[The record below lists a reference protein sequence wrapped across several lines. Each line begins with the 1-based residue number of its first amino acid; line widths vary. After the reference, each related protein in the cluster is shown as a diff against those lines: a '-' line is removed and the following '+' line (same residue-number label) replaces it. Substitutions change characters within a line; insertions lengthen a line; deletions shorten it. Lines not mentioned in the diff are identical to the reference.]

1 MPPDSGYTMQ
11 RSSTI
16 MNDHMDDE
24 NNEEQELSFA
34 AMLEAY
40 SPGADA
46 DIGVGD
52 KISGKI
58 VSIGRD
64 AVFVDTGS
72 KIDGVVDKAELLDKD
87 GELSFAEGDTLELYV
102 VALSDEEIKLSK
114 ALSGI
119 GGLNMLKEAYH
130 KAVPVEG
137 KISETCK
144 GGVRVDILQRKAFCP
159 VSQIDI
165 NFVEDPA
172 DFVGE
177 TFNFLIT
184 TFEENGR
191 NIVVSRRE
199 LLAREQEK
207 TRKEFYQTLSVDTTL
222 DGTVTRIMP
231 YGAFVQLAS
240 GVEGLV
246 HISEMSW
253 SKAAKAES
261 LVNVADSV
269 RVKVIGI
276 EPDKKPG
283 LLKISLSMKQ
293 LAENPWISAGEQF
306 QPGKKVQGTVTHCA
320 NFGAFVELA
329 PGIEGLVHISEM
341 SYTKRVL
348 KPEAVVTAGETVSVL
363 IKEVDLEKRRLS
375 LSIRDAEGDPWVDIA
390 EKYKI
395 GQSLKGILE
404 KKEKFGYFINLEPGI
419 TGLLPKSYLSR
430 ADKPAELEKL
440 KEGDGIPI
448 MIEAINPDERK
459 ITLMPANTA
468 DEQNW
473 QSFSDASANSLGA
486 LGEKLQRALDKKK
499 SSA

>member
-1 MPPDSGYTMQ
+1 MTNQ
-11 RSSTI
+11 F
-16 MNDHMDDE
+16 DDE
-24 NNEEQELSFA
+24 KNEEKEQSFA

-46 DIGVGD
+46 DMGVGD

-64 AVFVDTGS
+64 SVFVDTGT
-72 KIDGVVDKAELLDKD
+72 KIDGVVDKAELLDEN
-87 GELSFAEGDTLELYV
+87 GEIALTEGDILELYI

-119 GGLNMLKEAYH
+119 GGLNMLKEAYE

-165 NFVEDPA
+165 NYVENA
-172 DFVGE
+172 SDFVGQS
-177 TFNFLIT
+177 FNFLIT
-184 TFEENGR
+184 TFEESGR
-191 NIVVSRRE
+191 NIVLSRRA

-207 TRKEFYQTLSVDTTL
+207 SRKEFYQTLSVDTAM

-231 YGAFVQLAS
+231 YGAFVQLSS
-240 GVEGLV
+240 GVEGMV

-261 LVNVADSV
+261 LVNVADTV

-293 LAENPWISAGEQF
+293 LTEDPWDSAGEQF
-306 QPGKKVQGTVTHCA
+306 HEGGKIQGTVTRCA
-320 NFGAFVELA
+320 NFGAFVEVA

-341 SYTKRVL
+341 SYKKRVL
-348 KPEAVVTAGETVSVL
+348 KPEEVVTAGETVSVM
-363 IKEVDLEKRRLS
+363 IKEVDLDKRRIS

-395 GQSLKGILE
+395 GQSVEGILE

-419 TGLLPKSYLSR
+419 TGLLPKSNLNK
-430 ADKPAELEKL
+430 ATKPSELEKL
-440 KEGDGIPI
+440 KEGDAIAI
-448 MIEAINPDERK
+448 MIEAMNPGERK
-459 ITLMPANTA
+459 ITLTPADTA
-468 DEQNW
+468 EEQNW
-473 QSFSDASANSLGA
+473 QSFSDASASSLGA
-486 LGEKLQRALDKKK
+486 LGEKLQQALNKNK
-499 SSA
+499 SD

>member
-1 MPPDSGYTMQ
+1 MTNQ
-11 RSSTI
+11 F
-16 MNDHMDDE
+16 DDE
-24 NNEEQELSFA
+24 NSEEKEQSFA

-40 SPGADA
+40 SPGADS
-46 DIGVGD
+46 DMGVGD

-64 AVFVDTGS
+64 SVFVDTGT
-72 KIDGVVDKAELLDKD
+72 KIDGVVDKAELLDEN
-87 GELSFAEGDTLELYV
+87 GEIALSEGDILELYI

-119 GGLNMLKEAYH
+119 GGLNMLKEAYE
-130 KAVPVEG
+130 KAAPVEG

-165 NFVEDPA
+165 NYVENA
-172 DFVGE
+172 SDFVGQS
-177 TFNFLIT
+177 FNFLIT

-191 NIVVSRRE
+191 NIVLSRRA

-207 TRKEFYQTLSVDTTL
+207 SRKEFYQTLSVNTTM

-231 YGAFVQLAS
+231 YGAFVQLSS
-240 GVEGLV
+240 GVEGMV

-261 LVNVADSV
+261 LVNVADTV

-293 LAENPWISAGEQF
+293 LTEDPWDSAGEQF
-306 QPGKKVQGTVTHCA
+306 HEGDKILGTVTRCA

-341 SYTKRVL
+341 SYKKRVL
-348 KPEAVVTAGETVSVL
+348 KPEDVVTAGETVSVT
-363 IKEVDLEKRRLS
+363 IKEVDLDKRRIS

-395 GQSLKGILE
+395 GQSVEGILE

-419 TGLLPKSYLSR
+419 TGLLPKSYLNKAS
-430 ADKPAELEKL
+430 KPSELEKL
-440 KEGDGIPI
+440 KEGDAIAI
-448 MIEAINPDERK
+448 MVEAINPGERK
-459 ITLMPANTA
+459 ITLTPADTA

-473 QSFSDASANSLGA
+473 QPFSDASTTSLGA

-499 SSA
+499 SD

>member
-1 MPPDSGYTMQ
+1 MTNQ
-11 RSSTI
+11 F
-16 MNDHMDDE
+16 DDE
-24 NNEEQELSFA
+24 NSEEKEQSFA

-46 DIGVGD
+46 DMGVGD

-64 AVFVDTGS
+64 SVFVDTGT
-72 KIDGVVDKAELLDKD
+72 KIDGVVDKAELLDEN
-87 GELSFAEGDTLELYV
+87 GEIALSEGDILELYI

-119 GGLNMLKEAYH
+119 GGLNMLKEAYE
-130 KAVPVEG
+130 KAAPVEG

-165 NFVEDPA
+165 NYVEDA
-172 DFVGE
+172 SDFVGQS
-177 TFNFLIT
+177 FNFLIT

-191 NIVVSRRE
+191 NIVLSRRA

-207 TRKEFYQTLSVDTTL
+207 SRKEFYQTLSVNTTM

-231 YGAFVQLAS
+231 YGAFVQLSS
-240 GVEGLV
+240 GVEGMV

-261 LVNVADSV
+261 LVNVADTV

-293 LAENPWISAGEQF
+293 LTEDPWDSAGEQF
-306 QPGKKVQGTVTHCA
+306 HEGDKILGTVTRCA
-320 NFGAFVELA
+320 NFGAFVEVA

-341 SYTKRVL
+341 SYKKRVL
-348 KPEAVVTAGETVSVL
+348 KPEDVVTAGETVSVT
-363 IKEVDLEKRRLS
+363 IKEVDLDKRRIS

-395 GQSLKGILE
+395 GQSVEGILE

-419 TGLLPKSYLSR
+419 TGLLPKSYLNKAS
-430 ADKPAELEKL
+430 KPSELEKL
-440 KEGDGIPI
+440 KEGDAIAI
-448 MIEAINPDERK
+448 RIEAMDPGQRK
-459 ITLMPANTA
+459 ITLTPADSA
-468 DEQNW
+468 EEQNW
-473 QSFSDASANSLGA
+473 QSFSDASASSLGA
-486 LGEKLQRALDKKK
+486 LGEKLQLALNKKK
-499 SSA
+499 SD

>member
-1 MPPDSGYTMQ
+1 MANQ
-11 RSSTI
+11 F
-16 MNDHMDDE
+16 DDE
-24 NNEEQELSFA
+24 NNEEKEQSFA

-46 DIGVGD
+46 DMGVGD

-64 AVFVDTGS
+64 SVFVDTGT
-72 KIDGVVDKAELLDKD
+72 KIDGVVDKAELLDEN
-87 GELSFAEGDTLELYV
+87 GEIALTEGDILELYIV
-102 VALSDEEIKLSK
+102 SVSDEEIKLSK

-119 GGLNMLKEAYH
+119 GGLNMLKEAYE

-165 NFVEDPA
+165 DYVENA
-172 DFVGE
+172 SDFVGQS
-177 TFNFLIT
+177 FNFLIT

-191 NIVVSRRE
+191 NIVLSRRA

-207 TRKEFYQTLSVDTTL
+207 SRKEFYQTLSVNTTM

-231 YGAFVQLAS
+231 YGAFVQLSS
-240 GVEGLV
+240 GVEGMV

-253 SKAAKAES
+253 SKAAKVES
-261 LVNVADSV
+261 LVNVADTV

-293 LAENPWISAGEQF
+293 LTEDPWDSAGERF
-306 QPGKKVQGTVTHCA
+306 HEGDKILGTVTRCA
-320 NFGAFVELA
+320 NFGAFVEVA

-341 SYTKRVL
+341 SYKKRVL
-348 KPEAVVTAGETVSVL
+348 KPEEIVTAGETVSVM
-363 IKEVDLEKRRLS
+363 IKEIDLDKRRIS
-375 LSIRDAEGDPWVDIA
+375 LSIRDAEGDPWVDVA
-390 EKYKI
+390 DKYKM
-395 GQSLKGILE
+395 GQSVEGILE
-404 KKEKFGYFINLEPGI
+404 KKEKFGFFINLEPGI
-419 TGLLPKSYLSR
+419 TGLLPKSNLNKAS
-430 ADKPAELEKL
+430 KPSELEKI
-440 KEGDGIPI
+440 KEGDAISI
-448 MIEAINPDERK
+448 MIEAINPDQRK
-459 ITLMPANTA
+459 ITLTPADTA
-468 DEQNW
+468 EEQNW
-473 QSFSDASANSLGA
+473 QSFSDASTASLGA
-486 LGEKLQRALDKKK
+486 LGEKLQKALDKNK
-499 SSA
+499 SD

>member
-1 MPPDSGYTMQ
+1 MTNQ
-11 RSSTI
+11 F
-16 MNDHMDDE
+16 DDE
-24 NNEEQELSFA
+24 NSEEKEQSFA

-40 SPGADA
+40 SPGEDA
-46 DIGVGD
+46 DMGVGD
-52 KISGKI
+52 KVSGKI

-64 AVFVDTGS
+64 SVFVDTGT
-72 KIDGVVDKAELLDKD
+72 KIDGVVDKAELLDEN
-87 GELSFAEGDTLELYV
+87 GEITLAEGDMLELYV

-119 GGLNMLKEAYH
+119 GGLNMLKEAYE
-130 KAVPVEG
+130 KAAPVEG

-144 GGVRVDILQRKAFCP
+144 GGVRVEVLQRKAFCP

-165 NFVEDPA
+165 NYVENPSDY
-172 DFVGE
+172 VGQ

-191 NIVVSRRE
+191 NIVLSRRS

-207 TRKEFYQTLSVDTTL
+207 ARTEFYQTLEVGTAM

-231 YGAFVQLAS
+231 YGAFVQLS
-240 GVEGLV
+240 LGVEGMV
-246 HISEMSW
+246 HISEMNW
-253 SKAAKAES
+253 SKSAKPES
-261 LVNVADSV
+261 LVNVADTV

-276 EPDKKPG
+276 EPDQKPG

-293 LAENPWISAGEQF
+293 LTEDPWNSAGEQF
-306 QPGKKVQGTVTHCA
+306 REGDKIQGTVTRCA

-341 SYTKRVL
+341 SYERRVL
-348 KPEAVVTAGETVSVL
+348 KPEDVVTSGETVSVM

-390 EKYKI
+390 EKYTI
-395 GQSLKGILE
+395 GQAVKGILE

-419 TGLLPKSYLSR
+419 TGLLPKSYLNK

-440 KEGDGIPI
+440 KEGDAIAVI
-448 MIEAINPDERK
+448 IEAIKQGERK
-459 ITLMPANTA
+459 VTLTPADMAT
-468 DEQNW
+468 EQNW
-473 QSFSDASANSLGA
+473 QSFSDTSATSLGA
-486 LGEKLQRALDKKK
+486 LGDQLQRALDKKK
-499 SSA
+499 SDE